1 MKLKVK
7 INKIK
12 SIDSLEISLPIE
24 KGLYAITGQNGSGK
38 STVVT
43 AASCVFFTLPMN
55 DYFGVTEEDSRIDFE
70 LNGAKR
76 AWLKVG
82 GKWQKYSD
90 GKMSIKGFY
99 EGSLIFG
106 NRFRNTNYDTLKKLD
121 LIDTTKLIPAPTFIK
136 ENLGIILQ
144 NNKNFYEELF
154 ILEGNKI
161 DTKLNFSRDIFYYKK
176 GVKRVSQFHMS
187 TGENL
192 MVSILN
198 SIYIRNNDR
207 ASLSKPCLMFLDE
220 IELALHPSS
229 LKRLIQ
235 FLKEISNAFN
245 YAIYFSTHSIELIS
259 GIKPDNIF
267 FIERYPDDT
276 LEVLNPC
283 YPAYATRILY
293 DHSGYD
299 HIFLVEDDLAKSII
313 NRILKNKNLLSNRL
327 VHVLPCGGYS
337 NVIDLAEEVINSNLV
352 GKTSKIMIILD
363 GDVKTEADNYYA
375 KKGYKNNIP
384 LNYLPIKSLEKYLKE
399 NLILNVNKEL
409 FKLLNDYVF
418 QQKSLQL
425 LIQEYQNEN
434 DTSKDNNGK
443 TFYKY
448 IDTELRARNKTREDV
463 VEMIVGYLF
472 DKSDTKINNIT
483 TFLQK
488 QLI

>member
-1 MKLKVK
+1 M
-7 INKIK
+7 
-12 SIDSLEISLPIE
+12 
-24 KGLYAITGQNGSGK
+24 
-38 STVVT
+38 
-43 AASCVFFTLPMN
+43 
-55 DYFGVTEEDSRIDFE
+55 
-70 LNGAKR
+70 
-76 AWLKVG
+76 
-82 GKWQKYSD
+82 
-90 GKMSIKGFY
+90 
-99 EGSLIFG
+99 
-106 NRFRNTNYDTLKKLD
+106 
-121 LIDTTKLIPAPTFIK
+121 
-136 ENLGIILQ
+136 
-144 NNKNFYEELF
+144 
-154 ILEGNKI
+154 
-161 DTKLNFSRDIFYYKK
+161 
-176 GVKRVSQFHMS
+176 
-187 TGENL
+187 
-192 MVSILN
+192 
-198 SIYIRNNDR
+198 
-207 ASLSKPCLMFLDE
+207 
-220 IELALHPSS
+220 
-229 LKRLIQ
+229 
-235 FLKEISNAFN
+235 
-245 YAIYFSTHSIELIS
+245 
-259 GIKPDNIF
+259 
-267 FIERYPDDT
+267 
-276 LEVLNPC
+276 
-283 YPAYATRILY
+283 
-293 DHSGYD
+293 
-299 HIFLVEDDLAKSII
+299 VEDDLAKSII

-399 NLILNVNKEL
+399 NLIFNVNKEL

-472 DKSDTKINNIT
+472 DKSDPKINNIT